1 MFQVLCWA
9 LVTQRQASH
18 DIAGKGQNIN
28 SQHGSEKDGA
38 VPCLLT
44 LHLGVVPSKWSS
56 LGMIIILMILAF
68 SKTFLKILLGFC
80 SENGAYLF

>member
-9 LVTQRQASH
+9 LVIQRQASH
-18 DIAGKGQNIN
+18 DIAGKEQNIN
-28 SQHGSEKDGA
+28 SQYGSEKDGA

-56 LGMIIILMILAF
+56 LGM
-68 SKTFLKILLGFC
+68 C
-80 SENGAYLF
+80 HLF